1 MFFLLIIFKYFEKNI
16 LGRGV
21 MKLYIVMIRTI
32 ILYFVVVITMRI
44 MGKRQI
50 GQLQPFE
57 LVIAIMISELAS
69 LPMQDTRIP
78 LMHGLIP
85 IITLLILQVI
95 ISVTQL
101 KSERARA
108 LICGTPSILIMNG
121 QIDIEQLRGQRF
133 NINDL
138 MEELR
143 LQGYYNLEDIEYAIL
158 ETSGQLSIIP
168 KTGLTQVT
176 KVDMK
181 ISYTQDTIPIT
192 LIMDGKININ
202 NLNIAKKDLNWLNN
216 KLKDNNILA
225 AEDVFIALIDSQGK
239 FYFQPKHAGRS

>member
-1 MFFLLIIFKYFEKNI
+1 MIN
-16 LGRGV
+16 
-21 MKLYIVMIRTI
+21 LYIVMIRTI
-32 ILYFVVVITMRI
+32 ILYFIVVVTMRI

-78 LMHGLIP
+78 LMHGIIP
-85 IITLLILQVI
+85 IITLLMLQVI
-95 ISVTQL
+95 LSVTQL

-108 LICGTPSILIMNG
+108 IICGTPSILIKNG
-121 QIDIEQLRGQRF
+121 LIDIYQLKDQRF

-143 LQGYYNLEDIEYAIL
+143 LQGYYNLEDIQYAIL

-168 KTGLTQVT
+168 KTGLAQVT
-176 KVDMK
+176 KIDMK
-181 ISYTQDTIPIT
+181 VPYSQDNLPIT
-192 LIMDGKININ
+192 LILDGKLNRN
-202 NLNIAKKDLNWLNN
+202 NLTIANKDINWLNTQMKN
-216 KLKDNNILA
+216 SNMFSI
-225 AEDVFIALIDSQGK
+225 EDVFIAIIDSQGK
-239 FYFQPKHAGRS
+239 FYLQPKNKGSG

>member
-1 MFFLLIIFKYFEKNI
+1 
-16 LGRGV
+16 
-21 MKLYIVMIRTI
+21 LYIVMIRTI
-32 ILYFVVVITMRI
+32 ILYSVVVVTMRI

-78 LMHGLIP
+78 LMHGIIP

-95 ISVTQL
+95 LSITQL
-101 KSERARA
+101 KSEKART
-108 LICGTPSILIMNG
+108 LICGMPSILIRNG
-121 QIDIEQLRGQRF
+121 IIDIAQLKSQRF

-138 MEELR
+138 MEEMR

-168 KTGLTQVT
+168 KTGLSQVT
-176 KVDMK
+176 KIDMN
-181 ISYTQDTIPIT
+181 IPYSQDKLPIT
-192 LIMDGKININ
+192 LIMDGKINIH
-202 NLNIAKKDLNWLNN
+202 NLKIANKDINWLNEQ
-216 KLKDNNILA
+216 LISNNISSSK
-225 AEDVFIALIDSQGK
+225 EVFIAIIDSQDK
-239 FYFQPKHAGRS
+239 FYLQPKNKGSGQN